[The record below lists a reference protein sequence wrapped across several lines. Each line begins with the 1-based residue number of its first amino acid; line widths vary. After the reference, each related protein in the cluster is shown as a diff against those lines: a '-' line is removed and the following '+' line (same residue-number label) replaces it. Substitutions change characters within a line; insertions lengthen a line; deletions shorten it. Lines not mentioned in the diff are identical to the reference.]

1 MSTIGLWCAVRQL
14 YPQLQKIRSTGR
26 SAAWCQQRTYRGRLR
41 SDQAP
46 ARFAAP
52 MLQPFV
58 REERLPRTPC
68 PYQRRIPST
77 ARAPQ
82 RHLLTHQLLLHN
94 CAGRRSSA
102 IRSIVSKAV
111 RNGSNFPFWGKGGKV
126 RRVAPVVAHSGI
138 RLLSEPKAGTQPCRR
153 EPLFMPRSCPPPAGH
168 QRAGLRE
175 RDTYDLVAPATLA
188 RNPSYIRAQPL
199 FVLSLA
205 QTSANSGRFA
215 EAKLLFR
222 VPIICP

>member
-1 MSTIGLWCAVRQL
+1 MGGGCAPARQL
-14 YPQLQKIRSTGR
+14 YPQLRNVGSTTR

-68 PYQRRIPST
+68 PYQRRIAST
-77 ARAPQ
+77 ARAPR
-82 RHLLTHQLLLHN
+82 RHLLTHQLLLLN
-94 CAGRRSSA
+94 SAGRRSSA

-126 RRVAPVVAHSGI
+126 RRVSPVMAHSGV

-153 EPLFMPRSCPPPAGH
+153 EPLFMPHCRH
-168 QRAGLRE
+168 
-175 RDTYDLVAPATLA
+175 
-188 RNPSYIRAQPL
+188 
-199 FVLSLA
+199 
-205 QTSANSGRFA
+205 
-215 EAKLLFR
+215 
-222 VPIICP
+222 